1 MLNSVCKAGSYCG
14 ALVGP
19 QWFSMRSQGSLAL
32 AVRVQRYAV
41 DAFCSQFARRLKKW
55 SRLAA
60 CKTLAIKQR
69 VRASLNTHKFPRE
82 LYHTAL
88 DHSQVRPLL
97 AQEAHLTHWL
107 SAPSALAKLFQQAR
121 LPLTRH
127 LSARSRA
134 SGCPASAPPGL
145 PASPS
150 PRVAAAHT
158 ARRRAAPAAPPQDTT
173 PRTSARPY

>member
-1 MLNSVCKAGSYCG
+1 MLFVASRRRRAVLNSVCKAGSYCG

-97 AQEAHLTHWL
+97 VSDEC
-107 SAPSALAKLFQQAR
+107 
-121 LPLTRH
+121 
-127 LSARSRA
+127 RA
-134 SGCPASAPPGL
+134 SGKSLLIGRL
-145 PASPS
+145 KEGF
-150 PRVAAAHT
+150 RH
-158 ARRRAAPAAPPQDTT
+158 ARLLLT
-173 PRTSARPY
+173 PRPIYTFTRERMIRPWCRRGCLLTS